1 MELATLL
8 ENIKREAD
16 RLQREG
22 LNVDVAYDR
31 AITEIVKLAAE
42 QQAVSPFEQ
51 CILKAI
57 HDRNGHPVS
66 TTALAVMLGIESRYT
81 MYNYLSDLERRGLV
95 HRPLGPRSKSGWALA
110 SEARSQQLNT

>member
-1 MELATLL
+1 MELSTLL

-22 LNVDVAYDR
+22 LDVDAAYDR

-57 HDRNGHPVS
+57 HDRNGRPVS
-66 TTALAVMLGIESRYT
+66 TTALAVTLGIESRFT
-81 MYNYLSDLERRGLV
+81 MYNYLSDLERRGLIC
-95 HRPLGPRSKSGWALA
+95 RPRGPTSKAGWALA
-110 SEARSQQLNT
+110 GEGHPQRMNA